1 MQNPMQSAWQASNKP
16 GAVRTLGS
24 KALQIATP
32 VGAAEVSNRLAGR
45 SDDERKSADIVA
57 LGTQMGFGGFGAL
70 RRQYQLRG
78 HNKALGDAQV
88 DLQSSL
94 TKAGIKGP
102 KDVLPE
108 QGAHDTRVKALD
120 DLGIKYSPEYAAA
133 LAKPPQSRTPQE
145 HQMILASGKALGH
158 DPMNHLS
165 DVNAAAASEAALKTK
180 MAPIEQSKSHVDSSQ
195 QALDAAKA
203 AQIPGAER
211 AGHRNTLI
219 AAGTGVASTPA
230 LNTIQAGSNALGSD
244 PTDPNEKSWAG
255 APYRG
260 VRDTAATVASNVL
273 GPPKADT
280 GLPWDKIALGGGAA
294 ALLAALL
301 YKVMGKDRAEEDDSE
316 EEG

>member
-1 MQNPMQSAWQASNKP
+1 
-16 GAVRTLGS
+16 
-24 KALQIATP
+24 
-32 VGAAEVSNRLAGR
+32 
-45 SDDERKSADIVA
+45 
-57 LGTQMGFGGFGAL
+57 
-70 RRQYQLRG
+70 
-78 HNKALGDAQV
+78 
-88 DLQSSL
+88 
-94 TKAGIKGP
+94 
-102 KDVLPE
+102 
-108 QGAHDTRVKALD
+108 
-120 DLGIKYSPEYAAA
+120 
-133 LAKPPQSRTPQE
+133 
-145 HQMILASGKALGH
+145 MILASGKALGH

-211 AGHRNTLI
+211 AGRRNTLI